1 MATRKTDPAA
11 SVEISILELQEQT
24 IKFFLLGNSPMI
36 FNRLSEKAK
45 RELLMPAPKKN
56 QMERASS
63 LKHEPLQEFRA
74 SAHKLKDDNAPT
86 LLAMPAI
93 CFKGALR
100 NAALDIPGAF
110 KSSIGRLTRVTG
122 VETIPGVP
130 GSEYIP
136 IYGIPKVVCSVVRMA
151 DKDRTPDVRTRA
163 IVERWACELEVTFM
177 RPQLRDQGI
186 ANLLGAAGVIIGVG
200 DWRQEKGSGS
210 YGLFKVVGNDEAEW
224 KRIVATGG
232 RAVQVAAMDDPEP
245 YNEDTEELLAWYD
258 VELRRRGIKA
268 A

>member
-1 MATRKTDPAA
+1 MAIRKKAEPSA
-11 SVEISILELQEQT
+11 EITILELQEES
-24 IKFFLLGNSPMI
+24 IRFYLYGNSPMI

-45 RELLMPAPKKN
+45 RELLLPSPKKN

-63 LKHEPLQEFRA
+63 LKHDPLQEFRD
-74 SAHKLKDDNAPT
+74 SAHKLKDDSAPT

-130 GSEYIP
+130 GSEFIP
-136 IYGIPKVVCSVVRMA
+136 IYGVPQIVSSIVRMA

-163 IVERWACELEVTFM
+163 IIPRWACELEVTFM
-177 RPQLRDQGI
+177 RPQLRGQGV
-186 ANLLGAAGVIIGVG
+186 ANLVAASGVIVGVG

-210 YGLFKVVGNDEAEW
+210 YGLFKIVDEGDADWKQVVAS
-224 KRIVATGG
+224 GG
-232 RAVQVAAMDDPEP
+232 RAAQVAAMESPEA

-258 VELRRRGIKA
+258 VELRRRGIKIA
-268 A
+268 